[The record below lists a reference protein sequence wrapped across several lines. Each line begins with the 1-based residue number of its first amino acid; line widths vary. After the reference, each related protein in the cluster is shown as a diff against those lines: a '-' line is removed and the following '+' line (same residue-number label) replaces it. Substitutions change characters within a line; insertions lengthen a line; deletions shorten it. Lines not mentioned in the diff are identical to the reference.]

1 MEKTL
6 VLIKPDAVERNVI
19 GEIITFY
26 EKNGLKVTNLKMLKA
41 SKDTAERHYEE
52 HKGRPYFE
60 ELISYIT
67 RSPLC
72 ALVIEGEN
80 AISKVREINGNTAP
94 EKASKNTIRGN
105 FALSK
110 TENSVHA
117 SDSLEN
123 AEKEI
128 NIWFGEE
135 NTSNFSMEH
144 LLIGNV

>member
-6 VLIKPDAVERNVI
+6 VLIKPDAVERNLI
-19 GEIITFY
+19 GKIISFY
-26 EKNGLKVTNLKMLKA
+26 EEHNLKIIKLQMLKA
-41 SKDTAERHYEE
+41 PRHVAESHYEE
-52 HKGRPYFE
+52 HKERPYFE

-80 AISKVREINGNTAP
+80 AISKVRELNGSTDP
-94 EKASKNTIRGN
+94 SKADMDTIRGN

-117 SDSLEN
+117 SDSPEN
-123 AEKEI
+123 ANREI
-128 NIWFGEE
+128 SIWFGEKKNYNNSNE
-135 NTSNFSMEH
+135 YILANTF
-144 LLIGNV
+144 

>member
-26 EKNGLKVTNLKMLKA
+26 EKNNLKVTNLKMLKA

-72 ALVIEGEN
+72 ALVIEGED
-80 AISKVREINGNTAP
+80 AIAKVREINGSTDP

-117 SDSLEN
+117 SDSREN
-123 AEKEI
+123 AEREI
-128 NIWFGEE
+128 NIWFETE
-135 NTSNFSMEH
+135 STSNFS
-144 LLIGNV
+144 IGNLLLGNV